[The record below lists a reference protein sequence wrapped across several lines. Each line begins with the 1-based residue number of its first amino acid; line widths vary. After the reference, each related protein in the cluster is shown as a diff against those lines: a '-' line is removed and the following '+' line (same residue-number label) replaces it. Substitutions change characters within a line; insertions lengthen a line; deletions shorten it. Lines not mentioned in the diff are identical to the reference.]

1 VFTEQDFSKRLCE
14 LRMAKGISAR
24 KMSIDIGQNVS
35 YINSI
40 ENGHGLP
47 SMATFFYICDYFGI
61 EPKEFFDEELQ
72 NPQATK
78 ELADELKNLNDEQI
92 ELVRTLIKQF
102 KK

>member
-1 VFTEQDFSKRLCE
+1 MSREEFLAKRISE
-14 LRMAKGISAR
+14 LRIKKGISAR
-24 KMSIDIGQNVS
+24 EMSLSIGQCAN

-72 NPQATK
+72 NPKATN
-78 ELADELKNLNDEQI
+78 ELSEELKNLNDEQI
-92 ELVRTLIKQF
+92 ELVRELIKQL